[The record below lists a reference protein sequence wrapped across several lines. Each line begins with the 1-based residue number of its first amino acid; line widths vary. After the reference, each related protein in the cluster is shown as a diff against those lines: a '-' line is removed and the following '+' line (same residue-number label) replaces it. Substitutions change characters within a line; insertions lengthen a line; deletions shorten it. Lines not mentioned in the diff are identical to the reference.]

1 MNLEQAVTILPT
13 PAALVARDTRRA
25 DEVTT
30 TLKQLDSQSA
40 SVCFDQG
47 DLFVEVDREA
57 HWMTLGHESAE
68 EYYRSLNID
77 ISKREIL
84 YRAKVSRTMATLGLT
99 RADYAPARLSK
110 LKIITELDVAGQ
122 IVDPD
127 TEIAEPL
134 APIMVRL
141 IQAAPLKKLS
151 EIREEVDILLGK
163 TGDEDSELTWL
174 NLPIRRDA
182 KQVVLDA
189 IELARV
195 QSGDTIDVN
204 SGELKDISDAAAL
217 ERISADYLADPNNQ
231 ADELGTP
238 GQFEDSVGYDN
249 GERFSEDGDTYDIVN
264 HDLALEPETEE

>member
-1 MNLEQAVTILPT
+1 MNLETAITILPT
-13 PAALVARDTRRA
+13 PTALVARDTRRA

-84 YRAKVSRTMATLGLT
+84 YRSKVSRSMAALGLT

-141 IQAAPLKKLS
+141 IQAAPFKKLS

-163 TGDEDSELTWL
+163 TGDEEDDLTWL

-182 KQVVLDA
+182 KQVVEQA
-189 IELARV
+189 IELARAL
-195 QSGDTIDVN
+195 SGDTIDVT
-204 SGELKDISDAAAL
+204 SGELKDISTATAL
-217 ERISADYLADPNNQ
+217 ERISADFLASPSNQ
-231 ADELGTP
+231 LDELGHA
-238 GQFEDSVGYDN
+238 GDFADSV
-249 GERFSEDGDTYDIVN
+249 EDGDSEVEEQDI
-264 HDLALEPETEE
+264 EGI

>member
-1 MNLEQAVTILPT
+1 MNLETAITILPT

-68 EYYRSLNID
+68 EYYRSINID

-84 YRAKVSRTMATLGLT
+84 YRAKVSRSMAALGLT

-134 APIMVRL
+134 APIMCRL
-141 IQAAPLKKLS
+141 VAAAPFKKLS
-151 EIREEVDILLGK
+151 EIREEVDMLLGK
-163 TGDEDSELTWL
+163 TGDDEDGMTWF
-174 NLPIRRDA
+174 NWPIRRDA

-189 IELARV
+189 IELARA
-195 QSGDTIDVN
+195 QSGDTIDIHDKTLK
-204 SGELKDISDAAAL
+204 ELSDAAAL
-217 ERISADYLADPNNQ
+217 ERIAADYLADPNNQ
-231 ADELGTP
+231 ADQLGEA
-238 GQFEDSVGYDN
+238 GDFEDSV
-249 GERFSEDGDTYDIVN
+249 ESGDEY
-264 HDLALEPETEE
+264 EPEAL